1 MNFPSRDRQILENI
15 LQYCHKIDRTVE
27 RFGNSFAAFSGDS
40 DYADSV
46 GMNLLQIGEL
56 AGRFSE
62 DFVALSKALGINW
75 RAIKNMRNMFAHDY
89 GAVDVE
95 RIWVTVTEDVPELER
110 FCEGQLREDCQ

>member
-1 MNFPSRDRQILENI
+1 MSLLSKDRQILEHI
-15 LQYCHKIDRTVE
+15 LQYCRKIDRTVE
-27 RFGNSFAAFSGDS
+27 RFGNSFSAFSNDS

-62 DFVALSKALGINW
+62 EFVSQS
-75 RAIKNMRNMFAHDY
+75 KNMRNMFAHDY
-89 GAVDVE
+89 GAMDME
-95 RIWVTVTEDVPELER
+95 RIWVTVTEDVLELER

>member
-1 MNFPSRDRQILENI
+1 MSLLSKDRQILEHI
-15 LQYCHKIDRTVE
+15 LQYCRKIDRTVE
-27 RFGNSFAAFSGDS
+27 RFGNSFSAFSNDS

-62 DFVALSKALGINW
+62 EFVSQSKALGVNW

-89 GAVDVE
+89 GAMDME
-95 RIWVTVTEDVPELER
+95 RIWVTVTEDVLELER

>member
-1 MNFPSRDRQILENI
+1 MSLLSKDRQILEHI
-15 LQYCHKIDRTVE
+15 LQYCRKIDRTVE
-27 RFGNSFAAFSGDS
+27 RFGNSFSAFSNDS

-56 AGRFSE
+56 ASQ
-62 DFVALSKALGINW
+62 SKALGVNW

-89 GAVDVE
+89 GAMDME
-95 RIWVTVTEDVPELER
+95 RIWVTVTEDVLELER